1 MNKIKKILAIICA
14 FVMITGLVACGSTKQ
29 TSVVGTWV
37 SDTGKISEITFSED
51 GTGNLKKS
59 SEISVSMT
67 YSVDGDKLTVT
78 TDILGQKSETTYTYA
93 ISNGKL
99 TLTSGSD
106 VIELSKQ

>member
-1 MNKIKKILAIICA
+1 MNKIKKLVAIICT
-14 FVMITGLVACGSTKQ
+14 FVMVIGLLACGSTKQ

-37 SDTGKISEITFSED
+37 SDNGKISEITFSED

-67 YSVDGDKLTVT
+67 YSVDGDKMTVT
-78 TDILGQKSETTYTYA
+78 TDILGQKSETTYTYS

-106 VIELSKQ
+106 VIELSKE

>member
-1 MNKIKKILAIICA
+1 MII
-14 FVMITGLVACGSTKQ
+14 GLIACGSTKQ

-37 SDTGKISEITFSED
+37 SDNGKISEITFGED

-99 TLTSGSD
+99 TLTGGSD